1 MAWQLT
7 GTYAESCSCDA
18 VCPCTWSAL
27 TAPATLDRCRALLAF
42 HVAAGEIDGTDVSG
56 LNFALFL
63 DTPPVMAEGNWRV
76 GVFLDDAASDVQADE
91 LGAVLAGQR
100 GGPPAML
107 VPMIG
112 ELLGIERAPIEYSED
127 GRGHHVRVGAAGGFE
142 VTDFV
147 AMEGAEPVRLQNV
160 AHPAN
165 TTLTVAPAATATLST
180 FGIDWGRSGQ
190 SGFSAP
196 FAWSG

>member
-27 TAPATLDRCRALLAF
+27 TAKATLDRCRALLAY

-76 GVFLDDAASDVQADE
+76 GVFLDAAASDAQAEE

-107 VPMIG
+107 APLIG
-112 ELLGIERAPIEYSED
+112 ELLGIERVPIEFAED
-127 GRGHHVRVGAAGGFE
+127 GHDHHVRVGDAASFE
-142 VTDFV
+142 VADFV
-147 AMEGAEPVRLQNV
+147 AMEGGEPVRLANV
-160 AHPAN
+160 FHPSN
-165 TTLTVAPAATATLST
+165 TTLTVAPARTAALST

-190 SGFSAP
+190 SGFTAP
-196 FAWSG
+196 FSWSG

>member
-18 VCPCTWSAL
+18 VCPCTWSNF
-27 TAPATLDRCRALLAF
+27 TARATHDRCRALLAY

-63 DTPPVMAEGNWRV
+63 DTPPVMTEGNWRV
-76 GVFLDDAASDVQADE
+76 GVFLDAAASDVQAEE

-107 VPMIG
+107 GPLIG
-112 ELLGIERAPIEYSED
+112 EMLGIERVPIEFSED
-127 GRGHHVRVGAAGGFE
+127 GQAHQVRLGEAASFE

-147 AMEGAEPVRLQNV
+147 AIDGSEPVRLQNV
-160 AHPAN
+160 AHPSN
-165 TTLTVAPAATATLST
+165 TTLTVAPATTAALST
-180 FGIDWGRSGQ
+180 FGIDWGRPGQ
-190 SGFSAP
+190 SGFAAP
-196 FAWSG
+196 FSWSG

>member
-27 TAPATLDRCRALLAF
+27 TAKATLDRCRALLAF

-76 GVFLDDAASDVQADE
+76 GVFLDAAASDVQADE

-107 VPMIG
+107 GPLIG
-112 ELLGIERAPIEYSED
+112 ELLGIERVPIEYSED
-127 GRGHHVRVGAAGGFE
+127 GHGHHVRVGEAGGFE

-165 TTLTVAPAATATLST
+165 TTLTVAPATTATLST
-180 FGIDWGRSGQ
+180 FGIDWGSSGQ
-190 SGFSAP
+190 SGFAAP